1 MGLTVEFTRK
11 EERGEGKTEGGEIAG
26 GRNGEGG
33 RRILQDLT
41 VWEQRHGKKETG
53 DGIGREEGRKKDKI

>member
-33 RRILQDLT
+33 RRTLQDLT
-41 VWEQRHGKKETG
+41 V
-53 DGIGREEGRKKDKI
+53 